1 MENKSMM
8 SSSFILLYLPL
19 SALQLSD
26 AYSPMM
32 TLTDP
37 LTMKSPA
44 QRPTPGRGPHY
55 SSVPLSV
62 LSLSLK
68 VVYLGL
74 FNFQSC
80 SACNDVSV
88 TAMTWTLHIVY
99 SFNSLQMPYC
109 HNLSFGIILLNL
121 CSAQSKYGL
130 GRAIGHQSPMVSV
143 HRKINDFLRT
153 STLQCRMTKQ
163 LFFFNTTKFY
173 FDLKG
178 NHFQCISISP
188 DDQFQR

>member
-37 LTMKSPA
+37 LAMKSPA

-88 TAMTWTLHIVY
+88 TAMTRTLHIVY

-163 LFFFNTTKFY
+163 LFFLTLQNSILILRATTSSAF
-173 FDLKG
+173 
-178 NHFQCISISP
+178 P
-188 DDQFQR
+188 